1 MALNRKFCKFKDL
14 GDLQSASV
22 NTLRFLQSTA
32 DITIGMQIDALLWI
46 LLPLFIAAGSA
57 LLSYYIMQARMDVAV
72 AKEREVLAETRAE
85 VRTQKNTM
93 EERVKATEQE
103 ARRRALDDFMQD
115 FRVEERHYFREN
127 KSLAARRKSMVLQE
141 RLYFRNIP
149 LSNWVEHEM
158 TVEEE
163 SGDVQR
169 IAKGCSV
176 FTTKSLSDEKKAA
189 VSRML
194 GQAPVTSVVPEFAE
208 MMNDVQAG

>member
-1 MALNRKFCKFKDL
+1 
-14 GDLQSASV
+14 
-22 NTLRFLQSTA
+22 
-32 DITIGMQIDALLWI
+32 MQIDALLWI

-57 LLSYYIMQARMDVAV
+57 LLSYYIMQARMDVAI
-72 AKEREVLAETRAE
+72 AREREMLAETRAE

-176 FTTKSLSDEKKAA
+176 FTTKSLSDEKKTA

-208 MMNDVQAG
+208 MMNDAQAG

>member
-1 MALNRKFCKFKDL
+1 
-14 GDLQSASV
+14 
-22 NTLRFLQSTA
+22 
-32 DITIGMQIDALLWI
+32 MQIDALLWV

-72 AKEREVLAETRAE
+72 AREREGLPETRAE
-85 VRTQKNTM
+85 VKTQKNTM

-127 KSLAARRKSMVLQE
+127 KSLAARKKSMVMQE

-158 TVEEE
+158 LVEENSADME
-163 SGDVQR
+163 QHTR
-169 IAKGCSV
+169 
-176 FTTKSLSDEKKAA
+176 E
-189 VSRML
+189 R
-194 GQAPVTSVVPEFAE
+194 
-208 MMNDVQAG
+208 